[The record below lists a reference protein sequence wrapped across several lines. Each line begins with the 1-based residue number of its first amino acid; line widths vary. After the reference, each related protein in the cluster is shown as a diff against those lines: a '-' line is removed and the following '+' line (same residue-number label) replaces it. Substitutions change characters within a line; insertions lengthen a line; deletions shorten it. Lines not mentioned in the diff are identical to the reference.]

1 MFTNNAEDNDN
12 GDEVATVILTMIFDD
27 NDGNDDFI
35 DNNYTFS
42 DDNDNGNIF
51 SVIVANKKRKMIRC
65 APAFSLLRP
74 C

>member
-1 MFTNNAEDNDN
+1 MFTNNAENNDN

-27 NDGNDDFI
+27 NDDFI

-51 SVIVANKKRKMIRC
+51 SVIVANKERKMIRC

-74 C
+74 